1 MAISTNI
8 MNKTIKTFY
17 INLPL
22 ISLISK
28 KPTSLKTPEMEY
40 EKKSVTKEKRTNKGE
55 IKWQRNDVSVWLLF
69 V

>member
-55 IKWQRNDVSVWLLF
+55 IK
-69 V
+69 